1 MWTQLTWKYFTK
13 NVEIRLI
20 FQSLSLISPT
30 FYVACLQ
37 PYAWLESYDRYGS
50 FGTMLWGSLIICPV
64 VWLLSSRNTLS
75 VTDSDTASYSSHQNW
90 NATKPEMSP
99 KLKYTLNWN
108 VTKTEMS
115 LKLKCPQNKISPE
128 LKCHQS
134 WYATQIEMSHWNVTN
149 TEMLL

>member
-1 MWTQLTWKYFTK
+1 MWTRLTWKYFNK
-13 NVEIRLI
+13 NVQIRLI

-30 FYVACLQ
+30 FYVVCLQ

-50 FGTMLWGSLIICPV
+50 FGTMLWGSLIVCPV
-64 VWLLSSRNTLS
+64 EWLLSSRNTIS
-75 VTDSDTASYSSHQNW
+75 VNHSDTTSNSSHQNW

-115 LKLKCPQNKISPE
+115 LKLKCHQNQNITRTEMSPKLICHPNINVT
-128 LKCHQS
+128 LKCHQ
-134 WYATQIEMSHWNVTN
+134 H
-149 TEMLL
+149 